1 MNGRLTRALVALV
14 ASAAV
19 FAPLAAADAVY
30 HTGHLALAP
39 VDGAPLRSGFV
50 QNIKAQ
56 GPQVYAH
63 ELFKLNGAA
72 PDTTYTV
79 TRNFF
84 LFDPGCDGGGDVF
97 HSPAGTITTNLA
109 GNGTDGVVVPPEG
122 IAGLFVG
129 DHGVFWTV
137 TDASGTLRYQTS
149 CTTVTL
155 D

>member
-14 ASAAV
+14 VTAAV
-19 FAPLAAADAVY
+19 FAPIAAADAVY

-63 ELFKLNGAA
+63 ELFVLNGAA

-84 LFDPGCDGGGDVF
+84 RDDPGCDGEGQL
-97 HSPAGTITTNLA
+97 SPVIGTITTNAA
-109 GNGTDGVVVPPEG
+109 GNGSDGVVVPPEG

-137 TDASGTLRYQTS
+137 TDTSGTLRYQTS

>member
-14 ASAAV
+14 ASVAV
-19 FAPLAAADAVY
+19 FVPVAAADAVY
-30 HTGHLALAP
+30 HTEHLALAP

-63 ELFKLNGAA
+63 ELFVLNGAA

-84 LFDPGCDGGGDVF
+84 FLHPGCDGGGSSSV
-97 HSPAGTITTNLA
+97 AGTITTNAA

-122 IAGLFVG
+122 LAGLFVG
-129 DHGVFWTV
+129 EHGVFWTV